1 MHQSNILWSKIVSCI
16 SLCKDKSLSNVHP
29 RPAWKGGEGA
39 GPRKTGRIYQSAP
52 SHIIVVQVP
61 HALVCAW
68 YIQSVWYTLSCGKGV
83 TFLALGPAICKL
95 ELPLLINSALSSYS
109 LPTSLSHPLPILS
122 QSCLPFSDT
131 FYLAVISGKNVFLQ
145 SKYLCHFFIAFSSSW
160 EEEGSFHVFPL
171 QTPTDRQ

>member
-1 MHQSNILWSKIVSCI
+1 MSTRVEGEEGG
-16 SLCKDKSLSNVHP
+16 D
-29 RPAWKGGEGA
+29 GEGA

-68 YIQSVWYTLSCGKGV
+68 YIYSQCGTHCRVVRGSLSSHSP
-83 TFLALGPAICKL
+83 PAICKL

-171 QTPTDRQ
+171 RTPGDMRIGTLTG

>member
-1 MHQSNILWSKIVSCI
+1 MKTERARGPGKPAGYTSRRHHTSSWCRCHTHWCVRGTYSQCGTHCRVVRG
-16 SLCKDKSLSNVHP
+16 SLSSH
-29 RPAWKGGEGA
+29 
-39 GPRKTGRIYQSAP
+39 SA
-52 SHIIVVQVP
+52 
-61 HALVCAW
+61 
-68 YIQSVWYTLSCGKGV
+68 
-83 TFLALGPAICKL
+83 PAICKL
-95 ELPLLINSALSSYS
+95 ELPLLINSALSSNS
-109 LPTSLSHPLPILS
+109 LPTSLPHPLPILS

>member
-1 MHQSNILWSKIVSCI
+1 MSTRVEGEEGG
-16 SLCKDKSLSNVHP
+16 D
-29 RPAWKGGEGA
+29 GEGA

-68 YIQSVWYTLSCGKGV
+68 YCIQSVWYTLSCGKGV

-109 LPTSLSHPLPILS
+109 LPTSTLSHPLPILS

-131 FYLAVISGKNVFLQ
+131 FYLCISSV
-145 SKYLCHFFIAFSSSW
+145 
-160 EEEGSFHVFPL
+160 
-171 QTPTDRQ
+171 